1 MTQRRLRKGQMDR
14 NWTVGEFVWIVLS
27 PRGPTPLHQ
36 AYIYTASPP
45 CSGGGGT
52 KPLTLLEAVTVGRT
66 DMKPVITG
74 TEDPFSLL

>member
-1 MTQRRLRKGQMDR
+1 MTQRRLRKGQMDQ
-14 NWTVGEFVWIVLS
+14 NWMVREFMWIVLS

-36 AYIYTASPP
+36 AYIYTVSPP

-52 KPLTLLEAVTVGRT
+52 ELLTLLEGVTVGRT
-66 DMKPVITG
+66 DMKTVITG